1 MNHRI
6 MCIKCYSYF
15 FAGLTAAAAAA
26 AAATNAAIAEAM
38 KVKKIKLEAMSNYHA
53 NNNQHGADSENGDL
67 NSSVGK
73 SQIQH
78 YYLYITLKNFIKM
91 VILLALLLK
100 TLIWCKVLH
109 ISFPFFC
116 FVLFCVWPL
125 HPCSALLLLQ
135 KHSFL
140 YRLLLQTSVNI
151 FHEGKWFDCL
161 EFICQSTGGVTD
173 DGVKMKFNNVSCS
186 VCWVSTLGNSEHKL
200 ERKIFHTFMCPVTK
214 GKHTYTINYCHAL
227 QFLSY
232 FILIKT
238 FLKCS

>member
-1 MNHRI
+1 

-73 SQIQH
+73 SQMQH
-78 YYLYITLKNFIKM
+78 YYLSITLKNFIQM
-91 VILLALLLK
+91 VILWAFLLES
-100 TLIWCKVLH
+100 LIWCKKCCILVFL
-109 ISFPFFC
+109 FF
-116 FVLFCVWPL
+116 FFLVLFCVWPL
-125 HPCSALLLLQ
+125 HPLSVLLLLW
-135 KHSFL
+135 KHSSL

-232 FILIKT
+232 FILINT